1 MIDLRRPGQRSFGE
15 GLIEE
20 EAANLWESWMRQAHQ
35 VALIAGRQPL
45 PDSTDLSV
53 TLFDKTLILQALQP
67 ADSQEDLLDYSNQLN
82 LLDL

>member
-45 PDSTDLSV
+45 PDSTD
-53 TLFDKTLILQALQP
+53 FERDAFR
-67 ADSQEDLLDYSNQLN
+67 
-82 LLDL
+82 